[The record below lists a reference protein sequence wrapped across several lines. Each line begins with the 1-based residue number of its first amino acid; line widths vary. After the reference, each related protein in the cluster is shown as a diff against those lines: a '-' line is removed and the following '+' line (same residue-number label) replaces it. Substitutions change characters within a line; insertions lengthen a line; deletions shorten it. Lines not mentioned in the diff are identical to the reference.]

1 VPPAPVRAA
10 IPRVGVLTDQVMLSA
25 IFVQGLRDADW
36 EVSEEVI
43 VERRG
48 SAPGADRWRGAVREL
63 VARRVSALVAGD
75 HAAARAAREATD
87 AIPIVAIDF
96 EGDPVGSGFVRS
108 LTRPGGNV
116 TGFFCDFGDAMSEL
130 AKAFHAA
137 APKVRQ
143 VVALT
148 DGEAT
153 EMQARA
159 LRAAARSLDLAVD
172 TIELGAAGAEAFVDR
187 VAAARAA
194 LFVLAS
200 PRLESEAARLAK
212 RAILR
217 KMASAGAFIR
227 YAHAGG
233 LLARGPSLPDAF
245 RRAAAM
251 VDRVLRGARIADI
264 AVERPPRFE
273 LVINLKTAAALE
285 LALPPGL
292 LSSSDHVLH

>member
-1 VPPAPVRAA
+1 
-10 IPRVGVLTDQVMLSA
+10 VLTDQIKLAA

-48 SAPGADRWRGAVREL
+48 GAPGADRWRAAAREL

-96 EGDPVGSGFVRS
+96 EGDAIGSGFVRS
-108 LTRPGGNV
+108 LARPGGNV

-130 AKAFHAA
+130 TKALRAA
-137 APKVRQ
+137 VPKARQ
-143 VVALT
+143 LLALT

-153 EMQARA
+153 EIQARA
-159 LRAAARSLDLAVD
+159 LRETARALDLAVD
-172 TIELGAAGAEAFVDR
+172 TVALGAAGPEALVDR
-187 VAAARAA
+187 VAAARVAA
-194 LFVLAS
+194 RVALVVLAS
-200 PRLESEAARLAK
+200 PRLESEASRLAK
-212 RAILR
+212 RAIRR

-233 LLARGPSLPDAF
+233 LLARGPSLPDTF

-251 VDRVLRGARIADI
+251 VDRVLRGARVADI

-285 LALPPGL
+285 LALPSGL
-292 LSSSDHVLH
+292 MSASQHIVR

>member
-1 VPPAPVRAA
+1 MPPAPVRAA
-10 IPRVGVLTDQVMLSA
+10 IPRVGVLTDQVMLAA

-48 SAPGADRWRGAVREL
+48 SAPGADRWRGAAREL

-96 EGDPVGSGFVRS
+96 ESDPVGSGFVRS

-116 TGFFCDFGDAMSEL
+116 TGFFCDFGAAMSEL

-159 LRAAARSLDLAVD
+159 LRAAARPLDLAVD
-172 TIELGAAGAEAFVDR
+172 TVELGAAGAEAFVDR

-292 LSSSDHVLH
+292 LSSSDYVLH

>member
-1 VPPAPVRAA
+1 VSARAA
-10 IPRVGVLTDQVMLSA
+10 IPRVGVLTDQVMLAA

-48 SAPGADRWRGAVREL
+48 GAPGADRWRVAAREL

-75 HAAARAAREATD
+75 HAAARAARAATD

-96 EGDPVGSGFVRS
+96 EGDPIGSGFVRS
-108 LTRPGGNV
+108 LARPGGNV
-116 TGFFCDFGDAMSEL
+116 TGFFCDFGASMSEL
-130 AKAFHAA
+130 AKALRAA
-137 APKVRQ
+137 VPKARQ
-143 VVALT
+143 LVALT

-159 LRAAARSLDLAVD
+159 LREAARALDFAVD
-172 TIELGAAGAEAFVDR
+172 TVELGAAGPEALVDR
-187 VAAARAA
+187 VAAARVA
-194 LFVLAS
+194 LVVLAS
-200 PRLESEAARLAK
+200 SRLESEARRLAK
-212 RAILR
+212 RAIRR
-217 KMASAGAFIR
+217 KMASAGAFIP
-227 YAHAGG
+227 YAQAGG

-251 VDRVLRGARIADI
+251 VDRVLRGARVADI

-285 LALPPGL
+285 LTLPSGL
-292 LSSSDHVLH
+292 VSASDHIVR

>member
-1 VPPAPVRAA
+1 M
-10 IPRVGVLTDQVMLSA
+10 LTDQIKLAA

-48 SAPGADRWRGAVREL
+48 GAPGADRWRAAAREL

-96 EGDPVGSGFVRS
+96 EGDAIGSGFVRS
-108 LTRPGGNV
+108 LARPGGNV

-130 AKAFHAA
+130 TKALRAA
-137 APKVRQ
+137 VPKARQ
-143 VVALT
+143 LLALT

-153 EMQARA
+153 EIQARA
-159 LRAAARSLDLAVD
+159 LRETARALDLAVD
-172 TIELGAAGAEAFVDR
+172 TVALGAAGPEALVDR
-187 VAAARAA
+187 VAAGRVAARVA
-194 LFVLAS
+194 LVVLAS
-200 PRLESEAARLAK
+200 PRLDSEASRLAK
-212 RAILR
+212 RAIR
-217 KMASAGAFIR
+217 HKMASAGAFIR

-233 LLARGPSLPDAF
+233 LLARGPSLPDTF

-251 VDRVLRGARIADI
+251 VDRVLRGARVADI

-285 LALPPGL
+285 LTLPSGL
-292 LSSSDHVLH
+292 MSASQQIVR

>member
-1 VPPAPVRAA
+1 
-10 IPRVGVLTDQVMLSA
+10 VLTDQVMLAA

-48 SAPGADRWRGAVREL
+48 GAPGADRWRVAAREL

-96 EGDPVGSGFVRS
+96 EGDAIGSGFVQS
-108 LTRPGGNV
+108 LARPGGNV

-130 AKAFHAA
+130 AKALRTAV
-137 APKVRQ
+137 PKARQ
-143 VVALT
+143 LVALT

-153 EMQARA
+153 EIQARA
-159 LRAAARSLDLAVD
+159 LREAARALDLAVD
-172 TIELGAAGAEAFVDR
+172 TVELGAAGPEALVDR
-187 VAAARAA
+187 VAAARVA
-194 LFVLAS
+194 LVVLAA
-200 PRLESEAARLAK
+200 PRLESEASRLAK
-212 RAILR
+212 RAIR
-217 KMASAGAFIR
+217 HKMASAGAFIR

-233 LLARGPSLPDAF
+233 LLARGPSLPDTF

-251 VDRVLRGARIADI
+251 VDRVLRGANVADI

-285 LALPPGL
+285 LTLPSGL
-292 LSSSDHVLH
+292 MSASEHIVR